1 MSESSKNCGE
11 KSRGG
16 DEDLL
21 QFGEEVK
28 PEIRWVGE
36 GLTKGTWR

>member
-1 MSESSKNCGE
+1 MMCQKVARNVGK

-28 PEIRWVGE
+28 P
-36 GLTKGTWR
+36 

>member
-1 MSESSKNCGE
+1 MDFLPSPIISILHDVSESSKNCGK

-28 PEIRWVGE
+28 P
-36 GLTKGTWR
+36 